1 MIQDHDARPA
11 APTDTMPAPKRIAR
25 KGFALPMAILV
36 IAFLTITIAAAYS
49 ATSAERATND
59 AQRTES
65 KAYMIAQAGLENFM
79 ARRNEPGFC
88 KVCGLP
94 PAVTYESTYVPL
106 KTGIAYVVAQR
117 VRAGDLKKPAIYLL
131 RSRGVDTSS
140 FSIKGG
146 DKKAASQQSQ
156 RAERTV
162 AQLVYWNVNQ
172 VNVLSGWT
180 ATNGLDKN
188 GSSGTISG
196 YDNNTNDGS
205 NPDCPVKH
213 DPVAGVAVPTG
224 DYSAT
229 GKWTPEG
236 VPPVKL
242 LGNQDET
249 NAAVKIDWSG
259 IVNGNRI
266 QPDFLFPSGTAAT
279 AGWPVSVFSSGQYP
293 VVRVNGD
300 FTLPSSGGQGTLIV
314 MGNLTISGNNMWRG
328 IILVGGQ
335 MTSNGNGTMLGA
347 TMSGLNT
354 TFTPAQVDSAQ
365 KLAAA
370 GTTITRTP
378 AAATANGTK
387 TYQYDSCQV
396 AKAAGGL
403 ASYSVYPNA
412 WMDNFVTY

>member
-1 MIQDHDARPA
+1 MRHHDNAGRQANMNTAPVANAR
-11 APTDTMPAPKRIAR
+11 AR

-36 IAFLTITIAAAYS
+36 LAFLTVTIAAAYA
-49 ATSAERATND
+49 ATSAERTTNE

-79 ARRNEPGFC
+79 ARRNETKPNGQKWC
-88 KVCGLP
+88 ALCGAP
-94 PAVTYESTYVPL
+94 PVTTYESTTVALTSGY
-106 KTGIAYVVAQR
+106 AQVVARQI
-117 VRAGDLKKPAIYLL
+117 RAGDNTKPAIYLL

-140 FSIKGG
+140 FSILGG
-146 DKKAASQQSQ
+146 LKTKTSQQ
-156 RAERTV
+156 AERTV

-196 YDNNTNDGS
+196 FDNNSGLDPS
-205 NPDCPVKH
+205 CPPKKPD
-213 DPVAGVAVPTG
+213 VAGIAVPTG

-229 GKWTPEG
+229 GNFTPQG
-236 VPPVKL
+236 NPPVQM
-242 LGNQDET
+242 LGDQAQT

-259 IVNGNRI
+259 IINGNRI
-266 QPDFLFPSGTAAT
+266 QPDFNFPSGAAAT
-279 AGWPVSVFSSGQYP
+279 AGWPVSVFSNGGYP
-293 VVRVNGD
+293 VIRVNGD

-314 MGNLTISGNNMWRG
+314 MGNLVISGNNMWRG

-335 MTSNGNGTMLGA
+335 MNSNGNGTMLGA

-354 TFTPAQVDSAQ
+354 MFSPAQLDSAQ
-365 KLAAA
+365 KLTASTL
-370 GTTITRTP
+370 TTSPPNAI
-378 AAATANGTK
+378 ANGTK

-396 AKAAGGL
+396 SKAAGGL
-403 ASYSVYPNA
+403 ASYSVFPNA
-412 WMDNFVTY
+412 WMDNFVTW

>member
-1 MIQDHDARPA
+1 MMQNHDAHPVA
-11 APTDTMPAPKRIAR
+11 QTDTTPARNGNGR

-49 ATSAERATND
+49 ATSAERTTND

-94 PAVTYESTYVPL
+94 PAVKYESTYVPL

-117 VRAGDLKKPAIYLL
+117 VRAGDLNKPAIYLL

-146 DKKAASQQSQ
+146 DKKAASQQNQ

-180 ATNGLDKN
+180 ATNGLDKM
-188 GSSGTISG
+188 GSSGTVSG
-196 YDNNTNDGS
+196 IDNNTNTGLDP
-205 NPDCPVKH
+205 NCPLQH
-213 DPVAGVAVPTG
+213 DTVAGIAVPDG

-229 GKWTPEG
+229 GKWTPVG
-236 VPPVKL
+236 DPPVKL

-259 IVNGNRI
+259 IINGNRI
-266 QPDFLFPSGTAAT
+266 QPDYLFPSGAAAT
-279 AGWPVSVFSSGQYP
+279 AGWPVSVFSSGAYP

-300 FTLPSSGGQGTLIV
+300 FSLPSSGGQGTLIV
-314 MGNLTISGNNMWRG
+314 MGNLSISGSNKWRG

-335 MTSNGNGTMLGA
+335 MTSNGDGTVLGA

-354 TFTPAQVDSAQ
+354 MFNSAQLDSAQ
-365 KLAAA
+365 KIASNTL
-370 GTTITRTP
+370 TNHP
-378 AAATANGTK
+378 ASATANGTK